1 MNNLRSDGG
10 VFIFLPGRWARIT
23 QAWRSTDRLW
33 SLFPSKRHITIGATL
48 VDAGQLR
55 AVVQQRFTLE
65 DVADA
70 LTVSAKGHVVGKLG
84 IDIEQSGVKC
94 DAWLGG
100 TALVCGRCG
109 RPAVVGYVAAAYA
122 LPVARYVYRIYYLLQ
137 ATGTAVL

>member
-1 MNNLRSDGG
+1 MYDNFGQRGTADKAMNSLRSDGG
-10 VFIFLPGRWARIT
+10 VFIFLPGKGGGLSHHPKHGVRQIDYGLFSSNA
-23 QAWRSTDRLW
+23 STYVGLNR
-33 SLFPSKRHITIGATL
+33 L

-100 TALVCGRCG
+100 YSPGLR
-109 RPAVVGYVAAAYA
+109 VGVDD
-122 LPVARYVYRIYYLLQ
+122 Q
-137 ATGTAVL
+137 Q